1 MGVRLGLAGRMTSF
15 EDLDQK
21 FGRFADRLKTFQQE
35 RDQRSKLA
43 LTMLASIEHKVRSQA
58 VALDKANA
66 RITELEKER
75 DSAIARATEIVELY
89 ESSLTNNDAFFRG
102 IEQLASKL
110 VGPAV
115 APASQ
120 QPKPDA
126 APPRPAAPQPAPAVP
141 PRPATPP
148 RPVTTLPPAPP
159 QRTGVVQAPSKTPFL
174 REMGPSQLQPRDRT
188 RDDGNGGGK

>member
-1 MGVRLGLAGRMTSF
+1 MASF

-21 FGRFADRLKTFQQE
+21 FGRFADRLKAFQQE

-110 VGPAV
+110 VGPAAAA
-115 APASQ
+115 AP
-120 QPKPDA
+120 QPKPEAVPPRPIAPQPASAVPPRVA
-126 APPRPAAPQPAPAVP
+126 APPRPVS
-141 PRPATPP
+141 
-148 RPVTTLPPAPP
+148 TLPPAPP

-174 REMGPSQLQPRDRT
+174 REMGPSQLQPRDRS
-188 RDDGNGGGK
+188 REDGSGGNT